1 MRESLGF
8 VGAPDVSTTLLF
20 LAANVRR
27 RRLALGLTQEQFA
40 ERARLDLRFFRF
52 VEQGVKDISISS
64 LVRLAAGLGCESHEL
79 LLAAEPLERKPGR
92 PRRSPRAPPPR
103 RVSRRLRGHR

>member
-1 MRESLGF
+1 MRASFGP
-8 VGAPDVSTTLLF
+8 VPAPDVSTTLLF
-20 LAANVRR
+20 VAANVRR
-27 RRLALGLTQEQFA
+27 RRLELGLTQEQFA

-64 LVRLAAGLGCESHEL
+64 LVRLAAGLGCRPHEL

-92 PRRSPRAPPPR
+92 PRRSPRATPPR
-103 RVSRRLRGHR
+103 RVSRPLRTQR